1 MSTVLDQF
9 FFEYRDDLLALH
21 CQERAQRDFADVV
34 QKENHKAVVYD
45 YPLVTANIAIENG
58 HL

>member
-9 FFEYRDDLLALH
+9 FFEYRDDRGSLREAFRLAS

-34 QKENHKAVVYD
+34 QKENRSD
-45 YPLVTANIAIENG
+45 G
-58 HL
+58 Q